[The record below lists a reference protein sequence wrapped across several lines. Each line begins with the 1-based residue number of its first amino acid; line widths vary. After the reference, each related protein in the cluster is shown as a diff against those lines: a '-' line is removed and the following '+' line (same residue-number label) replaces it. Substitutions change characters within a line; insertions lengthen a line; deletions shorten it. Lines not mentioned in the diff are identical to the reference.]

1 MTLVGLLAVD
11 LLSMLLLGLL
21 VVPISIL
28 TLAVDEAGDG
38 THAPHWHGY
47 YSGQRDMSGDEEETI
62 MSHSVSSYP
71 GDVAEKVDS
80 TTPG

>member
-28 TLAVDEAGDG
+28 TLAVDEAGAG
-38 THAPHWHGY
+38 TDAPRGHGNY
-47 YSGQRDMSGDEEETI
+47 RVAGGAAGTSGANME
-62 MSHSVSSYP
+62 
-71 GDVAEKVDS
+71 
-80 TTPG
+80 